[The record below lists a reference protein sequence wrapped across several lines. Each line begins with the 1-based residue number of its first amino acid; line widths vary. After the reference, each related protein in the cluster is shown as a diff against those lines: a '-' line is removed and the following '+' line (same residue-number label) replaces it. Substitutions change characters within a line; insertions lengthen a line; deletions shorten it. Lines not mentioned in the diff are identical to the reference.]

1 MAKLLTTLMG
11 VIIMAP
17 SAYASGIV
25 GMQEIG
31 PDVCQRDYLG
41 LGGEVVTS
49 LIYCSTGEP
58 YEEYNR
64 RVPEYTD
71 KYCSKYRCPFPT
83 ASPRF

>member
-1 MAKLLTTLMG
+1 MSKLITTLMG

-41 LGGEVVTS
+41 LDGKVVTT
-49 LIYCSTGEP
+49 LIYCSTGEKYVEPTNHSTCWSDDSIP
-58 YEEYNR
+58 YVR
-64 RVPEYTD
+64 
-71 KYCSKYRCPFPT
+71 
-83 ASPRF
+83 